1 MEKNAIFAILLTGSI
16 WLGWY
21 LLFPPE
27 QNKPVQPVQTQTQ
40 TQTKTE
46 TRQAKPVDI
55 KMADPIINANAAK
68 EENIVFKTA
77 KFNFVFT
84 NKGAAI
90 KSASYTHINKTD
102 TKKNI
107 ELVIE
112 KNKIGTSGVLD
123 FAVHF
128 DEYEF
133 MNGGSLDSTLWTHV
147 KTDDGVKF
155 SAVINYAGNP
165 LYVEKKYTF
174 PKTGSEIKIS
184 YKFKNTGK
192 NTVQFRDSSLIFSPG
207 DSVGPSLDFS
217 NSYNNMSS
225 TYQLNGSFKTDTK
238 GGGFFSKAADMKKEN
253 GNVGWAGIMGRYFL
267 LIMIPEGFTGSAI
280 LSNNIETKP
289 GNRTG
294 FSVKMDNLEAGKE
307 ISKNFKI
314 YLGEKDKDALAL
326 VDSSI
331 VEAADINS
339 LIEPIRYAV
348 IWSLMWINKFI
359 GNFGWSLIVFSIL
372 TKLIFTPL
380 TLKSTKEMKRMS
392 ELTPKLNALK
402 EKYKDKPEILNQ
414 KTMEFFKENKYN
426 PMGGCLPMIV
436 QMPFF
441 IALYSALAN
450 SLDLWNAPFIF
461 WMKDMSMPDTV
472 ATISGFTI
480 QILPLVMVAT
490 TFIQQK
496 LTSVDAGGQQQKIMM
511 MVLPVV
517 LLFAFWTMPSG
528 LVLYWA
534 LQNIFQILQQVIANH
549 IGNKKK
555 AAQ

>member
-1 MEKNAIFAILLTGSI
+1 MEKNAIFAILLTGTI

-21 LLFPPE
+21 MLFPPE
-27 QNKPVQPVQTQTQ
+27 QNKPDQTVQTQN
-40 TQTKTE
+40 QTKTE
-46 TRQAKPVDI
+46 TKQVKAVETKAI
-55 KMADPIINANAAK
+55 EPIVNVNAGK
-68 EENIVFKTA
+68 EENIEIKTSKFKL
-77 KFNFVFT
+77 VLT
-84 NKGAAI
+84 NRGASI
-90 KSASYTHINKTD
+90 KSAIYTHKNDIANQ
-102 TKKNI
+102 KNI

-112 KNKIGTSGVLD
+112 KSKTETSGVLD

-128 DEYEF
+128 DDNEF
-133 MNGGSLDSTLWTHV
+133 MNGGSLDTTLWNHI
-147 KTDDGVKF
+147 KTEDGIKF
-155 SAVINYAGNP
+155 SAVINYNGNP
-165 LYVEKKYTF
+165 LYIEKKYTF
-174 PKTGSEIKIS
+174 PKTGNEIKIS
-184 YKFKNTGK
+184 YRFKNTGK
-192 NTVQFRDSSLIFSPG
+192 NTIQFRDSSLIFSPG
-207 DSVGPSLDFS
+207 DSVGPTLDFS
-217 NSYNNMSS
+217 NSYNILSS
-225 TYQLNGSFKTDTK
+225 TYQLNGSFKTETK
-238 GGGFFSKAADMKKEN
+238 GGGFFSKPPDLKKEN
-253 GNVGWAGIMGRYFL
+253 GQVGWAGIMGRYFL

-280 LSNNIETKP
+280 LSNNKADKP

-294 FSVKMDNLEAGKE
+294 LSVKMDNLDSGKE
-307 ISKNFKI
+307 ITKNFKI

-326 VDSSI
+326 VDNSI
-331 VEAADINS
+331 IEAADINS

-348 IWSLMWINKFI
+348 IWSLMGINKYI
-359 GNFGWSLIVFSIL
+359 GNIGWSLIIFSIL

-380 TLKSTKEMKRMS
+380 TLKSTREMKRMS
-392 ELTPKLNALK
+392 ELTPKLNAMK
-402 EKYKDKPEILNQ
+402 AKYKDNPEVLNK

-472 ATISGFTI
+472 AHIAGYTI
-480 QILPLVMVAT
+480 QILPLIMVAT

-496 LTSVDAGGQQQKIMM
+496 LTSVDSGGQQQKIML

-549 IGNKKK
+549 IGKKTK
-555 AAQ
+555 AA